1 MYVVDASVW
10 VSYFMQ
16 TEETHTASRDWVSRQ
31 ANAGIPIFGPSH
43 VLAEISGAV
52 SRRTKKEELGLISST
67 VISRLPAFQLVPIDP
82 ELADVSASVAAGM
95 RLKGADAV
103 YVALSLL
110 MNFPLVTWDKEQLTR
125 PASIIQ
131 TLTPATARETPE

>member
-16 TEETHTASRDWVSRQ
+16 EEETHSASRDWVSQQVDTGTR
-31 ANAGIPIFGPSH
+31 ILGPSH

-52 SRRTKKEELGLISST
+52 SRRTGREELGRVSST
-67 VISRLPAFQLVPIDP
+67 VISRLPDFQLIPIDR

-95 RLKGADAV
+95 KLRGADAI
-103 YVALSLL
+103 YVALALL
-110 MNFPLVTWDKEQLTR
+110 VNSPLVTWDKEQIDR
-125 PASIIQ
+125 GAPIVE
-131 TLTPATARETPE
+131 TLTPTPA

>member
-16 TEETHTASRDWVSRQ
+16 TEETHSASRDWVSQ
-31 ANAGIPIFGPSH
+31 QTDAGTPILGPSH

-52 SRRTKKEELGLISST
+52 SRRTGREELGRVSST
-67 VISRLPAFQLVPIDP
+67 VISRLPDFQLIPIER

-95 RLKGADAV
+95 KLRGADAV
-103 YVALSLL
+103 YVALALL
-110 MNFPLVTWDKEQLTR
+110 MNAPLVTWDSEQLTR
-125 PASIIQ
+125 AALIIETLSPA
-131 TLTPATARETPE
+131 PA

>member
-16 TEETHTASRDWVSRQ
+16 TEETHSASRDWVSQ
-31 ANAGIPIFGPSH
+31 QTDAGTPILGPSH

-52 SRRTKKEELGLISST
+52 SRRTGREELGRVSST
-67 VISRLPAFQLVPIDP
+67 VISRLPDFQLIPIDR

-95 RLKGADAV
+95 KLKGADAV
-103 YVALSLL
+103 YVALALL
-110 MNFPLVTWDKEQLTR
+110 MNSSLVTWDKEQLTR
-125 PASIIQ
+125 GAPIIE
-131 TLTPATARETPE
+131 TLTPAPA

>member
-16 TEETHTASRDWVSRQ
+16 EEETHSASRDWVSQ
-31 ANAGIPIFGPSH
+31 QVDTGTPILGPSH

-52 SRRTKKEELGLISST
+52 SRRTGREELGRVSST
-67 VISRLPAFQLVPIDP
+67 VISRLPDFQLIPIDR

-95 RLKGADAV
+95 KLRGADAI
-103 YVALSLL
+103 YVALALL
-110 MNFPLVTWDKEQLTR
+110 VNSPLVTWDKEQIDRGAPIVETLS
-125 PASIIQ
+125 PAPI
-131 TLTPATARETPE
+131 

>member
-16 TEETHTASRDWVSRQ
+16 TEATHLASRDWITRK
-31 ANAGIPIFGPSH
+31 ADAGIPILGPSH

-52 SRRTKKEELGLISST
+52 SRRTRREELGRMTST
-67 VISRLPAFQLVPIDP
+67 VISELPAFQLIPIDR

-95 RLKGADAV
+95 RLRGADAV
-103 YVALSLL
+103 YVALALL
-110 MNFPLVTWDKEQLTR
+110 MNSPLVTWDNEQLTR
-125 PASIIQ
+125 GAPIVETLAPAK
-131 TLTPATARETPE
+131 T

>member
-16 TEETHTASRDWVSRQ
+16 TEATHLASRDWITRK
-31 ANAGIPIFGPSH
+31 ADAGIPILGPSH

-52 SRRTKKEELGLISST
+52 SRRTRREELGRMTST
-67 VISRLPAFQLVPIDP
+67 VISELPAFQLIPIDR

-95 RLKGADAV
+95 RLRGADAV
-103 YVALSLL
+103 YVALALL
-110 MNFPLVTWDKEQLTR
+110 MNSPLVTWDKEQFTR
-125 PASIIQ
+125 AAPIIETLAPAS
-131 TLTPATARETPE
+131 A

>member
-16 TEETHTASRDWVSRQ
+16 TEATHLASRDWITRK
-31 ANAGIPIFGPSH
+31 ADAGIPILGPSH

-52 SRRTKKEELGLISST
+52 SRRTRREELGRMTST
-67 VISRLPAFQLVPIDP
+67 VISELPAFQLIPIDR

-95 RLKGADAV
+95 RLRGADAV
-103 YVALSLL
+103 YVALALL
-110 MNFPLVTWDKEQLTR
+110 MNSPLVTWDKEQFTR
-125 PASIIQ
+125 AAPIVETLAPA
-131 TLTPATARETPE
+131 PA

>member
-16 TEETHTASRDWVSRQ
+16 EEETHSASRDWVSQ
-31 ANAGIPIFGPSH
+31 QVDTGTPILGPSH

-52 SRRTKKEELGLISST
+52 SRRTGREELGRVSST
-67 VISRLPAFQLVPIDP
+67 VISRLPDFQLIPIDR

-95 RLKGADAV
+95 KLRGADAI
-103 YVALSLL
+103 YVALALL
-110 MNFPLVTWDKEQLTR
+110 VNSPLVTWDKEQIDR
-125 PASIIQ
+125 GAPIVE
-131 TLTPATARETPE
+131 TLTPTPA

>member
-16 TEETHTASRDWVSRQ
+16 TEGTYSASRDWVSQ
-31 ANAGIPIFGPSH
+31 QVDAGTPILGPSH

-52 SRRTKKEELGLISST
+52 SRRTGREELGRVSST
-67 VISRLPAFQLVPIDP
+67 VVSRLPDFQLIPIDR

-95 RLKGADAV
+95 KLRGADAV
-103 YVALSLL
+103 YVALALL
-110 MNFPLVTWDKEQLTR
+110 TNSPLVTWDKEQLERGAPIIETLS
-125 PASIIQ
+125 PA
-131 TLTPATARETPE
+131 PA

>member
-16 TEETHTASRDWVSRQ
+16 TEETHSASRDWVSQQ
-31 ANAGIPIFGPSH
+31 ADAGTPILGPSH

-52 SRRTKKEELGLISST
+52 SRRTGREELGRVSST
-67 VISRLPAFQLVPIDP
+67 VISRLPDFQLIPIDR

-95 RLKGADAV
+95 KLRGADAV
-103 YVALSLL
+103 YVALALL
-110 MNFPLVTWDKEQLTR
+110 MNFPLVTWDKEQLER
-125 PASIIQ
+125 GAPIIE
-131 TLTPATARETPE
+131 TLSPTAA